1 MVKKIWLGTVLV
13 LIILTSSFYILMPDK
28 VRIDFTKTRTIF
40 SIYNPETEKFDDI
53 QGIEYVR
60 IFDGTR
66 LMRAKN
72 RTINYI
78 LLDGITLANRQSSF
92 KERIVIDEI
101 YKFVN
106 EVTNVENVPVSH
118 NICFNNAENKIF
130 EYMIDRIE
138 YDGET
143 KDITSPFEFGKNMK
157 LTFQEGYYRAKV
169 YNYKYA
175 TDKIKIRYR
184 VTEDYQCF
192 DVRLFDPVI
201 IKINLT
207 DSIKELKKCKVIQ
220 TFKEKKDY
228 QPCVKNQTSIFINN
242 ETGINETVIR
252 FYDRKCLIGSHIEI
266 INTTVCKNTGYQYQ
280 DKIWDCEKYGYV
292 CYLDGSNLIAK
303 APYQSDQ
310 KVPECPVDGSER
322 CYVIDLKTSDTTIR
336 GYSPTSAIKK
346 LEVEIE

>member
-143 KDITSPFEFGKNMK
+143 KDITSPFEFRKNMK

-207 DSIKELKKCKVIQ
+207 DSIKELKECEVIQ
-220 TFKEKKDY
+220 YNYSKKDY
-228 QPCVKNQTSIFINN
+228 QFCLKNNTHNFISNITGKSETKIIFYNSTCYTKTIIVFEN
-242 ETGINETVIR
+242 ETI
-252 FYDRKCLIGSHIEI
+252 
-266 INTTVCKNTGYQYQ
+266 CKKIGYQYG
-280 DKIWDCEKYGYV
+280 DKIWNCAKYNYV
-292 CYLDGSNLIAK
+292 CYWNDSHIISK

-310 KVPECPVDGSER
+310 KNPNCPIDGSER
-322 CYVIDLKTSDTTIR
+322 CDVIDPITENKITR
-336 GYSPTSAIKK
+336 GYSTTSAIKK
-346 LEVEIE
+346 LEVKIE